1 MGDGADWCRE
11 SEELWWMDDEDYDPE
26 PITRDSEWVTR
37 DKKRVPICKMDD
49 SHLLNTIR
57 VLRGKSPVG
66 TTWSGDSVRRREW
79 LNAMANEAYARGL
92 QIEEVDDKDPVH
104 E

>member
-1 MGDGADWCRE
+1 MGDMADYYRDQEFWLE
-11 SEELWWMDDEDYDPE
+11 QEGLLDPE

-37 DKKRVPICKMDD
+37 DKKRVRIYEMEDP
-49 SHLLNTIR
+49 HLLNTIR

-66 TTWSGDSVRRREW
+66 TTLTFFDERLRREW

-92 QIEEVDDKDPVH
+92 KIEEVDDEDPVH
-104 E
+104 K